1 MSENQ
6 TTFIYFMPKYS
17 ILVQLKNYRD
27 YIYYEDR
34 WIIKKFLGT
43 SQSNK
48 QDVLSQKNKI
58 LKNKIEAKYCQ
69 KKEYM
74 IQALQFGKQ
83 LQISQ

>member
-27 YIYYEDR
+27 YIYHEDR

-48 QDVLSQKNKI
+48 QDVLSQKNKN
-58 LKNKIEAKYCQ
+58 LKNKIAKYCQ